1 MFRVSYYDKYGRVSQ
16 KGGFKSDKEA
26 YKWVREQGNSIIPL
40 KFLVWSEE
48 IDCYTTLYKF

>member
-1 MFRVSYYDKYGRVSQ
+1 MFCVSYYDKYGQVSQ

-26 YKWVREQGNSIIPL
+26 YQWVREQGDLIIPL
-40 KFLVWSEE
+40 KLLVWSEE